1 MVWDP
6 ARITPKAWES
16 VLEFYRYVED
26 RNDDFRPLRQLVEHV
41 AAQAYAAS
49 IAVAT
54 SGTALLV
61 APQLEP
67 DWAHEAMRIDVDLGG
82 SIRFTLPQKRLVKPA
97 TFECEGQKVVTV
109 FESFLRQAK
118 WVSRPPG

>member
-6 ARITPKAWES
+6 ARITPKAWAS
-16 VLEFYRYVED
+16 VLEFYRHVED

-49 IAVAT
+49 LVGAT

-61 APQLEP
+61 AQQPEA

-97 TFECEGQKVVTV
+97 TFECEGPKVVSF

-118 WVSRPPG
+118 WVSRPPR